1 MAGASVPIIR
11 RTDYTFPATQTVIA
25 GPQLVDTLG
34 WVSGLLV
41 VRVYGTPSISNVLQI
56 NVQNVMVAPED
67 ELTVLEARTTGGAL
81 VYAASVSITT
91 AGGLFTASLASPIG
105 RFVRV
110 LLSPT
115 GAVTAV
121 TLGIDLVGRSA

>member
-1 MAGASVPIIR
+1 MAGACVPIIR

-34 WVSGLLV
+34 WVSGVLV
-41 VRVYGTPSISNVLQI
+41 VRVYGTPSISNVLAV

-67 ELTVLEARTTGGAL
+67 ELTILEARTVAGAL
-81 VYAASVSITT
+81 TYAATVSITT
-91 AGGLFTASLASPIG
+91 AGGLFTANISPIG

-110 LLSPT
+110 LLAPT